1 MGTTR
6 KINITELIALKAN
19 EDGKC
24 RDSLYYKDIYRSKC
38 DFNKIYD
45 IFHLFKKIIYF
56 NGLDIF
62 TS

>member
-45 IFHLFKKIIYF
+45 IFHLFKNKEKI
-56 NGLDIF
+56 
-62 TS
+62 